1 MINTPRPEHTH
12 STRAWLS
19 EQSAQMA
26 IRDAAYP
33 GAEHCP
39 GDANSSAAQARTGVF
54 RGSDEPA
61 GARGSGESLGGRA
74 AIPT

>member
-1 MINTPRPEHTH
+1 MINTPRPEPTP
-12 STRAWLS
+12 SDRAWLS

-39 GDANSSAAQARTGVF
+39 GDGDSSAAEARTGVF
-54 RGSDEPA
+54 LGSDEPA
-61 GARGSGESLGGRA
+61 GARWSGDGVDGRT
-74 AIPT
+74 AISD